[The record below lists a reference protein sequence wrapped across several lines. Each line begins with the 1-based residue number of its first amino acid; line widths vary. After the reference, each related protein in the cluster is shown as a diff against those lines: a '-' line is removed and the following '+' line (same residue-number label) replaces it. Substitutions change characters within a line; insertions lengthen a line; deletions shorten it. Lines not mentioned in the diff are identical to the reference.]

1 MLIYRGVTYNG
12 RSEVMFL
19 FPFHPPTPPP
29 APRPPTPI
37 SLECSPF
44 CDCQVGSVLTACILY
59 LLMTG
64 DDMLIDMKGSFP
76 EDLSHASQGI
86 TFPQI
91 VRVSSVPFRV
101 EHR

>member
-1 MLIYRGVTYNG
+1 MHIYRGVTYNG

-29 APRPPTPI
+29 PPTPV

-44 CDCQVGSVLTACILY
+44 CDCQVGSVLTAGILY

-64 DDMLIDMKGSFP
+64 DDMLIDMKSSFP

-86 TFPQI
+86 IFASNSKGFI
-91 VRVSSVPFRV
+91 SSV
-101 EHR
+101 